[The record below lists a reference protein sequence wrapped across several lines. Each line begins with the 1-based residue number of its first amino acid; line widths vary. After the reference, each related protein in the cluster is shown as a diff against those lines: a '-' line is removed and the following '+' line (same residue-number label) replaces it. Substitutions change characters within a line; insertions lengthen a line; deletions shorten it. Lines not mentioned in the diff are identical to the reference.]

1 MLKIFNNK
9 RIFLAIF
16 LLVIIYASYIYQ
28 NQIYN
33 YLSSI
38 KTTINK
44 PINYIHK
51 KTEIIKNYDK
61 LYETNKKMEQELMK
75 YKEVEEE
82 NKELKKTIK
91 SLEEKLNFSSNYSD
105 YEYEYANILFRN
117 INYWN
122 DSFTID
128 KGRNYGIKVN
138 DPIIYNSL
146 IGRVSKVYDKYSVV
160 TLITNNNEN
169 KISVKIKDEI
179 GSIIEYKNNYFIIKG
194 INNYD
199 DIKEKEKVYTTG
211 YGTYKANLP
220 IGEVEKI
227 KKDNYGISNILY
239 VKPNCNFNNIKYV
252 MVIKWFTY
260 S

>member
-16 LLVIIYASYIYQ
+16 LLVVIYTSYIYQ

-38 KTTINK
+38 KEIINK
-44 PINYIHK
+44 PINNIYK
-51 KTEIIKNYDK
+51 KIDIIKNYDK
-61 LYETNKKMEQELMK
+61 LYETNKKMEQKLIK
-75 YKEVEEE
+75 YKEIENE
-82 NKELKKTIK
+82 NKELKDKIK
-91 SLEEKLNFSSNYSD
+91 SLQETINFSSNYAN

-122 DSFTID
+122 NTFTID
-128 KGRNYGIKVN
+128 KGRNHNIKVN
-138 DPIIYNSL
+138 DAIIYNSL

-179 GSIIEYKNNYFIIKG
+179 GSIIEYKDNYFIIKG

-211 YGTYKANLP
+211 YGIYKTGLF

-239 VKPNCNFNNIKYV
+239 VKPNCNFNNIRYV
-252 MVIKWFTY
+252 MVIK
-260 S
+260 